1 MGRSA
6 PCRFPKLLNTDIS
19 TTAITSHSNRFFVR
33 LFKADLY
40 SSRFKPRSHC
50 ATPRRQ
56 LQHLWTDGLLTS
68 VASADKAFGEQKD
81 FSTLGAGRTGLARR
95 HLLEA
100 PPQTRRKT
108 FKTHPVKRL

>member
-40 SSRFKPRSHC
+40 SYRVSNRVHIVLRHEGNYSTSGPIVFEPAWLQPTKP
-50 ATPRRQ
+50 
-56 LQHLWTDGLLTS
+56 L
-68 VASADKAFGEQKD
+68 AS
-81 FSTLGAGRTGLARR
+81 
-95 HLLEA
+95 
-100 PPQTRRKT
+100 RKT
-108 FKTHPVKRL
+108 SRLSARDAPGLRVATFWKRRR